1 MRALG
6 VPEDVVKNSIYTI
19 PKSSVCYELTR
30 KLYEMLGLNVANIAK
45 EFVATD
51 LLEVKK
57 DHNVDYDKIKALLTQ
72 NKPFDT
78 IKLTDTLTEGENDMI
93 KFEAIVGNPP
103 YQEENDNTRKPPVY
117 HLFYNLAFSISNI
130 TTLITPARFLFNA
143 GQTPQE
149 WNKEMLNNAH
159 FKVVKYFND
168 SKDIFNSVDIKGG
181 VAITLCNNEQCFGKI
196 ITFTAYS
203 ALNTIVTKVKDNSQ
217 FSSLKQIISS
227 QGIYRF
233 SDEFKTRGNV
243 KRVGS

>member
-1 MRALG
+1 
-6 VPEDVVKNSIYTI
+6 
-19 PKSSVCYELTR
+19 
-30 KLYEMLGLNVANIAK
+30 
-45 EFVATD
+45 
-51 LLEVKK
+51 
-57 DHNVDYDKIKALLTQ
+57 
-72 NKPFDT
+72 
-78 IKLTDTLTEGENDMI
+78 
-93 KFEAIVGNPP
+93 
-103 YQEENDNTRKPPVY
+103 
-117 HLFYNLAFSISNI
+117 
-130 TTLITPARFLFNA
+130 
-143 GQTPQE
+143 
-149 WNKEMLNNAH
+149 MLNNAH